1 MKTIRLFATVRELA
15 GAKSIAVPCEDGCTV
30 RELINAIHT
39 VNPLIAAQL
48 LDDQGA
54 LSNVIHIYVRGRNV
68 EYLQGLDSVID
79 AGDDV
84 LLVPPMAG
92 G

>member
-1 MKTIRLFATVRELA
+1 MRGWLY
-15 GAKSIAVPCEDGCTV
+15 GARTDK
-30 RELINAIHT
+30 AIHT
-39 VNPLIAAQL
+39 VNPLIGAQL

-54 LSNVIHIYVRGRNV
+54 LSNVIYIYVRGRNV